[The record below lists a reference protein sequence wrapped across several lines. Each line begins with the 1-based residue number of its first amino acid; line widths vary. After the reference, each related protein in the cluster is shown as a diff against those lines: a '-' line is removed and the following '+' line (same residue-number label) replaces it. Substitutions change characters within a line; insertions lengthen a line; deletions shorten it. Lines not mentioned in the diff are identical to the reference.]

1 MPFIC
6 SVYGYK
12 SLCKIFFQVRM
23 QPFLESPL
31 NRTYTAQ
38 GAGSFDALLGLQA
51 KLYKLYCER
60 RPTTLSAKIA
70 SLL

>member
-1 MPFIC
+1 
-6 SVYGYK
+6 
-12 SLCKIFFQVRM
+12 M

-38 GAGSFDALLGLQA
+38 GAGSFDVLLGLQA

-60 RPTTLSAKIA
+60 SRTPQGAKIP
-70 SLL
+70 SPPFFTIPSTQWD